1 MIYKSRANAI
11 PLVKFRMQAL
21 QTVTPLPCFEAVA
34 RRKFCIRI
42 VFAALIWLVASPN
55 NCQASAEAPKQGTTD
70 WQTVVDDLF
79 GRVLVDPLD
88 AVLFFDLGRPY
99 AWLTGQELSSEV
111 PFVVFWLIAGAAFF
125 TLRMSFINFRGFWH
139 AVRLTKGDYDD
150 PHDQGEVSHF
160 QALSSA
166 LSGTLGLGN
175 IGGVAI
181 AIAAGGPGSIVWLIV
196 AGLLGMASKFAEC
209 TLGQMYRTIDPSG
222 VVSGG
227 PMRYLHAGL
236 ADLGWPRTGRLLAIA
251 FAVMC
256 MGGAVGGGC
265 AFQVGQSLGL
275 VREQLPVFDRLP
287 VLYGAVMALLVG
299 VVIIGGI
306 RRIAATAERVV
317 PFMCGL
323 YMLAG
328 LAIILVNAQ
337 RVPAAIEEIAR
348 GALQPAAMYGGFLG
362 VMVVGMRRAAFS
374 NEAGIGSASIAHAAA
389 RTDEPVREGLVA
401 LLEPFIDTVVVCT
414 LTGVVIVVTGVY
426 DDPEFAA
433 VPPAEQGAR
442 LTSASFATVASWFPA
457 LLTVAVVLFA
467 YSTMIT
473 WSYYGERCWSY
484 LFGQRSSLVYK
495 LLFLGFVLLGSIVT
509 AGKVLEFSDLMIFS
523 MAIPNLVGVVLLSG
537 RVRRALDAYWRRY
550 RAGEFQPRH

>member
-1 MIYKSRANAI
+1 M
-11 PLVKFRMQAL
+11 L
-21 QTVTPLPCFEAVA
+21 TAVA
-34 RRKFCIRI
+34 
-42 VFAALIWLVASPN
+42 VQLATTTLGLAADVAPRDL
-55 NCQASAEAPKQGTTD
+55 QPAG
-70 WQTVVDDLF
+70 WQQQVDELF
-79 GRVLVDPLD
+79 GRFLVEPLK
-88 AVLFFDLGRPY
+88 ATLYFDLGRPW
-99 AWLTGQELSSEV
+99 AALTGQKLASEV

-150 PHDQGEVSHF
+150 PHDTGEVSHF

-209 TLGQMYRTIDPSG
+209 TLGQMYRTVDPSG

-236 ADLGWPRTGRLLAIA
+236 TDLGWPRTGRVLAIA
-251 FAVMC
+251 FALMC

-265 AFQVGQSLGL
+265 AFQVDQSLGL
-275 VREQLPVFDRLP
+275 VREQLPVFDRWPL
-287 VLYGAVMALLVG
+287 VYGAVMAMAVG
-299 VVIIGGI
+299 TVIIGGI
-306 RRIAATAERVV
+306 RRIAATAEKVV
-317 PFMCGL
+317 PLMCGL

-328 LAIILVNAQ
+328 LAIIAVNAQ
-337 RVPAAIEEIAR
+337 RVPQALADILR
-348 GALQPAAMYGGFLG
+348 GAWQPEALYGGFLG
-362 VMVVGMRRAAFS
+362 VLVTGMKRAAFS

-426 DDPEFAA
+426 DDPEYAH
-433 VPPAEQGAR
+433 VDPAELGAR
-442 LTSASFATVASWFPA
+442 LTSASFATVAAWFPT

-467 YSTMIT
+467 YSTMIS

-484 LFGQRSSLVYK
+484 LFGARTSLVYK
-495 LLFLGFVLLGSIVT
+495 LVFLGFVLLGSIVT
-509 AGKVLEFSDLMIFS
+509 AGNVLDFSDLMIFS
-523 MAIPNLVGVVLLSG
+523 MALPNLVGVVLLSG
-537 RVRRALDAYWRRY
+537 RVRRALDDYWRRY
-550 RAGEFQPRH
+550 RAGGFQPRQ

>member
-1 MIYKSRANAI
+1 MNGRRIAPIGILIAVAILLLSAQASRAADV
-11 PLVKFRMQAL
+11 PQ
-21 QTVTPLPCFEAVA
+21 Q
-34 RRKFCIRI
+34 
-42 VFAALIWLVASPN
+42 
-55 NCQASAEAPKQGTTD
+55 PKQLQSAD
-70 WQTVVDDLF
+70 WQQKIDTLF
-79 GRVLVDPLD
+79 GRFLVEPIA
-88 AVLFFDLGRPY
+88 AVLYFDLGRIWS
-99 AWLTGQELSSEV
+99 AATGQQTTTSI

-125 TLRMSFINFRGFWH
+125 TVRLSLINFRGFWH
-139 AVRLTKGDYDD
+139 ALRLTKGDYDD
-150 PHDQGEVSHF
+150 PHDTGEVSHF

-181 AIAAGGPGSIVWLIV
+181 AIAAGGPGAIVWLIV

-209 TLGQMYRTIDPSG
+209 TLGQMYRTVDPAG

-236 ADLGWPRTGRLLAIA
+236 ADLGWPRTGRVLAIA

-275 VREQLPVFDRLP
+275 VREQIPIFDRWPLMF
-287 VLYGAVMALLVG
+287 GAVMALLVG

-306 RRIAATAERVV
+306 RRIAATAEKIV
-317 PFMCGL
+317 PLMCGL

-328 LAIILVNAQ
+328 LVIIAVNAQ
-337 RVPAAIEEIAR
+337 RVPEALAQIVR
-348 GALQPAAMYGGFLG
+348 GAWQPSALYGGFLG
-362 VMVVGMRRAAFS
+362 VLVTGMKRAAFS

-426 DDPEFAA
+426 DDAEFAG
-433 VPPAEQGAR
+433 VNPAELGAR
-442 LTSASFATVASWFPA
+442 LTSASFATVAPWFPK

-467 YSTMIT
+467 YSTMIS

-484 LFGQRSSLVYK
+484 LFGARSSLVYK
-495 LLFLGFVLLGSIVT
+495 LVFLGFVLLGSIVT
-509 AGKVLEFSDLMIFS
+509 AGNVLDFSDLMIFS
-523 MAIPNLVGVVLLSG
+523 MALPNLVGVVLLSG
-537 RVRRALDAYWRRY
+537 RVSRALDDYWRRY
-550 RAGEFQPRH
+550 RAGEFKPRR